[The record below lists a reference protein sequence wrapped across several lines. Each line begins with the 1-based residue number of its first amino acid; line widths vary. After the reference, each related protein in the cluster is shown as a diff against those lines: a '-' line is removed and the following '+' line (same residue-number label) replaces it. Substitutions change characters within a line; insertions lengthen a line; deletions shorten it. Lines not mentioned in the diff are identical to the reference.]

1 MVRYLFIFGA
11 VSFAA
16 VAFSDF
22 VSDRAVAPDSRNAA
36 IDMPVSDGEP
46 AVHSAALSG
55 MERLRA
61 DARGHHVAEFEL
73 NNLRVQGLIDT
84 GATTVALNES
94 TARRA
99 GIRLSPAD
107 FVYPVQTANGTVMG
121 ARAVIDKV
129 TERFLGNKKIG
140 TTGRGIGPCYQDK
153 IARVGVRNVEV
164 IGCPSL
170 FYACDR
176 GFRIDKPGLG
186 GRRPRTVAHCT
197 PYGNYRDAVGH
208 LLSFAVREC
217 EAYIAQSETA
227 LLFDAEGAEQCA
239 YFFYYYNNGDYSD
252 ADYAR
257 GRAAVLTPFVDR
269 ERLYLTDHAH
279 EHWTGRARVN
289 LRRETARIA
298 RPA

>member
-11 VSFAA
+11 VSIAA

-129 TERFLGNKKIG
+129 
-140 TTGRGIGPCYQDK
+140 
-153 IARVGVRNVEV
+153 RVGSVRVRQVEALV
-164 IGCPSL
+164 LEDRALNTVLIGM
-170 FYACDR
+170 
-176 GFRIDKPGLG
+176 
-186 GRRPRTVAHCT
+186 
-197 PYGNYRDAVGH
+197 
-208 LLSFAVREC
+208 SFLNRLRSFSYE
-217 EAYIAQSETA
+217 
-227 LLFDAEGAEQCA
+227 
-239 YFFYYYNNGDYSD
+239 NGTL
-252 ADYAR
+252 
-257 GRAAVLTPFVDR
+257 VLKR
-269 ERLYLTDHAH
+269 
-279 EHWTGRARVN
+279 
-289 LRRETARIA
+289 
-298 RPA
+298 

>member
-11 VSFAA
+11 VSIAA

-22 VSDRAVAPDSRNAA
+22 VSDRAVAPDPRNAA

-129 TERFLGNKKIG
+129 
-140 TTGRGIGPCYQDK
+140 
-153 IARVGVRNVEV
+153 RVGSVRVRQVEALV
-164 IGCPSL
+164 LEDRALNTVLIGM
-170 FYACDR
+170 
-176 GFRIDKPGLG
+176 
-186 GRRPRTVAHCT
+186 
-197 PYGNYRDAVGH
+197 
-208 LLSFAVREC
+208 SFLNRLRSFSYE
-217 EAYIAQSETA
+217 
-227 LLFDAEGAEQCA
+227 
-239 YFFYYYNNGDYSD
+239 NGTL
-252 ADYAR
+252 
-257 GRAAVLTPFVDR
+257 VLKR
-269 ERLYLTDHAH
+269 
-279 EHWTGRARVN
+279 
-289 LRRETARIA
+289 
-298 RPA
+298 